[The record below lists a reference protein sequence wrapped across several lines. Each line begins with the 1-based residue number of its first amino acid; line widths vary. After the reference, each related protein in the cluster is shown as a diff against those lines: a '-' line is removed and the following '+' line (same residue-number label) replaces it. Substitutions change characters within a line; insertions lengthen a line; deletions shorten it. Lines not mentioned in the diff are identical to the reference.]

1 MLLCAVL
8 VGAGPALAVED
19 GASAAQL
26 EEAFAQIRAKVE
38 EQRALTGAAAKDAA
52 DRLAEIGRLND
63 RIRNLER
70 ENGQL
75 REANRALDGELA
87 TVRDERDRL
96 EREAQELTKA
106 AAARLDEFT
115 KAQSGIA
122 AARAELDAMAQALGE
137 LAAQR
142 SMIAK
147 PVAGARSAAELPVL
161 EDPDGLR
168 LELTR
173 AQARIKELERQRQ

>member
-1 MLLCAVL
+1 MLLGVVL
-8 VGAGPALAVED
+8 IGAGPALALED

-52 DRLAEIGRLND
+52 DRLVEIGRLND
-63 RIRNLER
+63 RIRELER

-75 REANRALDGELA
+75 RESNRALDAELV
-87 TVRDERDRL
+87 TVRGERDRL

-106 AAARLDEFT
+106 AAARLDEFA

-122 AARAELDAMAQALGE
+122 AARAELDAMAQALSE

-142 SMIAK
+142 SVIAE
-147 PVAGARSAAELPVL
+147 PGAGTPLAAELPVL
-161 EDPDGLR
+161 EDPAGLR
-168 LELTR
+168 LELAR
-173 AQARIKELERQRQ
+173 AQARIEELERQLQ